1 MIEQDTLLGDEA
13 LKISVSIKNT
23 ANREGKDVVQ
33 LYLKDLVASVAPDSK
48 RLIRF
53 EKINL
58 QPNETKTIEFTI
70 QSADLEFIGMDNTWT
85 VEEGEFELQIGGNP
99 KELFKKQFYYKE

>member
-1 MIEQDTLLGDEA
+1 
-13 LKISVSIKNT
+13 
-23 ANREGKDVVQ
+23 VVQ

-58 QPNETKTIEFTI
+58 QPNETKTIEFKI
-70 QSADLEFIGMDNTWT
+70 KSADLEFIGVDNAWT
-85 VEEGEFELQIGGNP
+85 VEEGKFELQIGGNP
-99 KELFKKQFYYKE
+99 KELLKKQFYYKQ